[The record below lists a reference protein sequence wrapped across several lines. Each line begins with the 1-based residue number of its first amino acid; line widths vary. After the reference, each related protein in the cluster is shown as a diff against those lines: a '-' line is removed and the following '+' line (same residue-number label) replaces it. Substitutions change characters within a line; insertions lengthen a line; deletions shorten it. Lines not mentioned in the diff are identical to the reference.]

1 MWSVRNKHHPQDI
14 AQLPEEMLR
23 RQIDSFTDEDEF
35 SPPGFES
42 WISLNDA
49 RRILQRGASV
59 PPASPD
65 VLPPPPKPPRKPKRP
80 SQSKPRPK
88 KRRAS
93 PLPATSAV
101 SESSVEP
108 ALASARASGSRMRW
122 REAEEE
128 DEDLEMTPMIDMTF
142 LLLVFFM
149 VASTISGIALPQSVT
164 GDTEDLNEQVV
175 LVLTL
180 PKDAEP
186 AGEGDLPAAVP
197 MVLRDAHLAFGHDAD
212 VVLNEDNLEAEIRN
226 AFRERA
232 TLKFILQAPP
242 RTPSGVVREILK
254 IAKQAGA
261 EKSLVAV
268 DVPN

>member
-1 MWSVRNKHHPQDI
+1 MWSVRNKHRPQDI

-35 SPPGFES
+35 LPPGFES
-42 WISLNDA
+42 WMTWKDA
-49 RRILQRGASV
+49 RRMLQQGVPV
-59 PPASPD
+59 PPVSRPAPVPRKARRTKASRSKP
-65 VLPPPPKPPRKPKRP
+65 VRPPK
-80 SQSKPRPK
+80 
-88 KRRAS
+88 RRSAPIADSNTGPAIAS
-93 PLPATSAV
+93 D
-101 SESSVEP
+101 
-108 ALASARASGSRMRW
+108 RASGSRMRW
-122 REAEEE
+122 RESEEE

-175 LVLTL
+175 LVLAL
-180 PKDAEP
+180 PEDSEP
-186 AGEGDLPAAVP
+186 AGDGDLPLSVP
-197 MVLRDAHLAFGHDAD
+197 MVLRDAHLSFGHDAD
-212 VVLNEDNLEAEIRN
+212 VSLNEDNLEEEIRK

-268 DVPN
+268 DVPK